1 MKLQRSKLTCDCKD
15 SIFIGVPCRHL
26 IALVSKEKV
35 LDFKALPINPRW
47 RKDFYVE
54 KEEEKDQV
62 DLQPQEKEK
71 EDSEI
76 NPTLSQGLSVI
87 LHIFFLNIIDSKS

>member
-35 LDFKALPINPRW
+35 LDFKALPINPR
-47 RKDFYVE
+47 
-54 KEEEKDQV
+54 
-62 DLQPQEKEK
+62 
-71 EDSEI
+71 
-76 NPTLSQGLSVI
+76 
-87 LHIFFLNIIDSKS
+87 